1 MNASR
6 AALMVVGVN
15 LVAVWA
21 AAAAG
26 GRAATTAASAAP
38 AEVVADAAVG
48 EVSASLLA
56 AAERL
61 EAHARRD
68 VVPAMVRDPFR
79 FGSEARP
86 SARRPPRPGPSEPV
100 AAAAEPA
107 EPATPLAEPEP
118 DIVLQGM
125 AESGKGEAVV
135 RTAIL
140 SAGGEL
146 VLASLGTKVAGR
158 YEVVALGAESV
169 ELEDVVSGVR
179 RTWRL
184 K

>member
-1 MNASR
+1 
-6 AALMVVGVN
+6 MVVGVN

-26 GRAATTAASAAP
+26 GRAVVPEPVPTP
-38 AEVVADAAVG
+38 QVVAEQAVG
-48 EVSASLLA
+48 EASTSLSA

-68 VVPAMVRDPFR
+68 VPIAMARDPFR
-79 FGSEARP
+79 FGAEARP
-86 SARRPPRPGPSEPV
+86 AANRARERAEPGLPADAPV
-100 AAAAEPA
+100 AVDAPAA
-107 EPATPLAEPEP
+107 PEP

-125 AESGKGEAVV
+125 AESTEGEAIV

-140 SAGGEL
+140 NAGGEL
-146 VLASLGTKVAGR
+146 ILASLGTRVGTR
-158 YEVVALGAESV
+158 YEVVALTADSV
-169 ELEDVVSGVR
+169 ELENVVDHAR
-179 RTWRL
+179 LTCRL

>member
-26 GRAATTAASAAP
+26 SRTAATESAAP
-38 AEVVADAAVG
+38 PQVIAAEAVG
-48 EVSASLLA
+48 EARASLLA

-61 EAHARRD
+61 EAHARRN
-68 VVPAMVRDPFR
+68 VRVAATRDPFR
-79 FGSEARP
+79 FGAEARP
-86 SARRPPRPGPSEPV
+86 AAGRTAERRMIEPRE
-100 AAAAEPA
+100 ED
-107 EPATPLAEPEP
+107 PATEAPRVEPEA

-125 AESGKGEAVV
+125 AESEQDGVLV

-140 SAGGEL
+140 RAGDEL
-146 VLASLGTKVAGR
+146 VLASIGMRIGGR
-158 YEVVALGAESV
+158 YDVMALSADSV
-169 ELEDVVSGVR
+169 ELEDTVSGER

>member
-1 MNASR
+1 MKASR

-26 GRAATTAASAAP
+26 GRAVATAPPAP
-38 AEVVADAAVG
+38 AQAVAEEAVG
-48 EVSASLLA
+48 EARAAMLA
-56 AAERL
+56 AAVRL

-68 VVPAMVRDPFR
+68 VAPALVRDPFR
-79 FGSEARP
+79 FGVESRP
-86 SARRPPRPGPSEPV
+86 AGRPGLERSRL
-100 AAAAEPA
+100 AEPA
-107 EPATPLAEPEP
+107 DAPEDAAPLVEPEP

-125 AESGKGEAVV
+125 AESAEGETVV

-140 SAGGEL
+140 RAGSDL
-146 VLASLGTKVAGR
+146 VLATIGTRIGGR
-158 YEVVALGAESV
+158 YEVVALTAETA
-169 ELEDVVSGVR
+169 ELEDMVEHVR
-179 RTWRL
+179 RTWRM

>member
-26 GRAATTAASAAP
+26 SHAVAAGEAAAP
-38 AEVVADAAVG
+38 PQVVAEEAVG
-48 EVSASLLA
+48 DASASLLA

-68 VVPAMVRDPFR
+68 VAPAMIRDPFR
-79 FGSEARP
+79 FGAEARP
-86 SARRPPRPGPSEPV
+86 SARPALEAAQPEPPVDVVDP
-100 AAAAEPA
+100 AAP
-107 EPATPLAEPEP
+107 TAEPEP

-125 AESGKGEAVV
+125 AESGEGDAAV

-146 VLASLGTKVAGR
+146 VLATLGTRVAGR
-158 YEVVALGAESV
+158 YEVVALSADSV
-169 ELEDVVSGVR
+169 EFEDAVTRVR

>member
-6 AALMVVGVN
+6 AVLMVVGVN

-26 GRAATTAASAAP
+26 SRTAVAEPAAP
-38 AEVVADAAVG
+38 PQVMADEAVG
-48 EVSASLLA
+48 EARASLLA
-56 AAERL
+56 AADRL
-61 EAHARRD
+61 EAHASRR
-68 VVPAMVRDPFR
+68 VAVSLTRDPFR
-79 FGSEARP
+79 FGAESRP
-86 SARRPPRPGPSEPV
+86 AGRRAPDAPP
-100 AAAAEPA
+100 AAPPAE
-107 EPATPLAEPEP
+107 EPATETTMVDPEP

-125 AESGKGEAVV
+125 AESSDGEEVV

-140 SAGGEL
+140 RAGSEL
-146 VLASLGTKVAGR
+146 VLASVGMRVADR
-158 YEVVALGAESV
+158 YEVVAVTADSV
-169 ELEDVVSGVR
+169 ELEDIVRHVR

>member
-26 GRAATTAASAAP
+26 GRAAATEPAAP
-38 AEVVADAAVG
+38 PQVEAVVEAR
-48 EVSASLLA
+48 ASLVA
-56 AAERL
+56 STERL

-68 VVPAMVRDPFR
+68 VAPAMVRDPFR
-79 FGSEARP
+79 FGAEARP
-86 SARRPPRPGPSEPV
+86 AGRRPPARPELESPAAGAEAMAAPV
-100 AAAAEPA
+100 E
-107 EPATPLAEPEP
+107 TEP
-118 DIVLQGM
+118 DVVLQGM
-125 AESGKGEAVV
+125 AESDDGEGIV

-140 SAGGEL
+140 RAGHEL
-146 VLASLGTKVAGR
+146 ILASLGMRVGDR
-158 YEVVALGAESV
+158 YEVVALAADSI
-169 ELEDVVSGVR
+169 ELEDTAHHVR
-179 RTWRL
+179 RTLRM

>member
-6 AALMVVGVN
+6 AVLMVVGIN

-26 GRAATTAASAAP
+26 GRAAATSPLVPPQA
-38 AEVVADAAVG
+38 VADEGVSEARAAM
-48 EVSASLLA
+48 LA
-56 AAERL
+56 AAGRL

-68 VVPAMVRDPFR
+68 VSPALVRDPFR
-79 FGSEARP
+79 FGAEARP
-86 SARRPPRPGPSEPV
+86 AGRRTEAPP
-100 AAAAEPA
+100 EPA
-107 EPATPLAEPEP
+107 EATDAAVPAAPEP

-125 AESGKGEAVV
+125 AASAEGGAIV

-140 SAGGEL
+140 RAGDEL
-146 VLASLGTKVAGR
+146 VLATIGMRIGGR
-158 YEVVALGAESV
+158 YDVVALTDETV
-169 ELEDVVSGVR
+169 ELEDVVDHAR
-179 RTWRL
+179 RTCRM

>member
-26 GRAATTAASAAP
+26 SRTAATEPAALPQLIAGG
-38 AEVVADAAVG
+38 AVG
-48 EVSASLLA
+48 EARASLLA
-56 AAERL
+56 ATERL
-61 EAHARRD
+61 EAHARRH
-68 VVPAMVRDPFR
+68 VRIAAARDPFR
-79 FGSEARP
+79 FGGESRASAGRGAARP
-86 SARRPPRPGPSEPV
+86 VIEPMEV
-100 AAAAEPA
+100 DAAAEEPGA
-107 EPATPLAEPEP
+107 EPQP

-125 AESGKGEAVV
+125 AESDEDGVLV

-140 SAGGEL
+140 RAGHEL
-146 VLASLGTKVAGR
+146 VLASIGMRIGDR
-158 YEVVALGAESV
+158 YDVVGLSADSV
-169 ELEDVVSGVR
+169 ELEDTLSGER

-184 K
+184 R

>member
-26 GRAATTAASAAP
+26 SRTAATEPAAP
-38 AEVVADAAVG
+38 PQLIAGEAVG
-48 EVSASLLA
+48 EARASLLA

-61 EAHARRD
+61 EAHARRH
-68 VVPAMVRDPFR
+68 VRVAAARDPFR
-79 FGSEARP
+79 FGADARP
-86 SARRPPRPGPSEPV
+86 AAGRAAERPMIERMEDD
-100 AAAAEPA
+100 AAAE
-107 EPATPLAEPEP
+107 EPRVEPEA

-125 AESGKGEAVV
+125 AESEQDGVLV

-140 SAGGEL
+140 RAGDEL
-146 VLASLGTKVAGR
+146 VLASIGMRIGGR
-158 YEVVALGAESV
+158 YDVIALSADSV
-169 ELEDVVSGVR
+169 ELEDTVSGER

>member
-26 GRAATTAASAAP
+26 SRTAPAAP
-38 AEVVADAAVG
+38 PTTPQMMTEQAV
-48 EVSASLLA
+48 EEARTSLLA
-56 AAERL
+56 SAELL
-61 EAHARRD
+61 EAHARREIP
-68 VVPAMVRDPFR
+68 PASARDPFR
-79 FGSEARP
+79 FGDGARP
-86 SARRPPRPGPSEPV
+86 AARHGAETPHAGLPSDAPV
-100 AAAAEPA
+100 TAAAPA
-107 EPATPLAEPEP
+107 VEPEP

-125 AESGKGEAVV
+125 AESTEGDTTV

-140 SAGGEL
+140 HVGSEL
-146 VLASLGTKVAGR
+146 VLASLGTRVGDR
-158 YEVVALGAESV
+158 FEVVALTADSV
-169 ELEDVVSGVR
+169 ELEDVTAHVR
-179 RTWRL
+179 RTWRM

>member
-26 GRAATTAASAAP
+26 GRVVVVEPASTP
-38 AEVVADAAVG
+38 QVVAEQAVG
-48 EVSASLLA
+48 EASLSLIA

-61 EAHARRD
+61 EAHARRNR
-68 VVPAMVRDPFR
+68 PMTLTRDPFR
-79 FGSEARP
+79 FVTAARP
-86 SARRPPRPGPSEPV
+86 AGHREPERSLPAPPSGPP
-100 AAAAEPA
+100 AAAASPA
-107 EPATPLAEPEP
+107 EADT

-125 AESGKGEAVV
+125 AETAEGEAVV

-140 SAGGEL
+140 RAGGEL
-146 VLASLGTKVAGR
+146 VLASLGTRVGTR
-158 YEVVALGAESV
+158 YEVVALTADSV
-169 ELEDVVSGVR
+169 ELENVADHVR
-179 RTWRL
+179 VTCRM

>member
-26 GRAATTAASAAP
+26 SRTAATEPAAP
-38 AEVVADAAVG
+38 PQVVAGEAVG
-48 EVSASLLA
+48 EARASLLA
-56 AAERL
+56 ATGRL
-61 EAHARRD
+61 EAHARRN
-68 VVPAMVRDPFR
+68 VRVAAVRDPFR
-79 FGSEARP
+79 FGADARP
-86 SARRPPRPGPSEPV
+86 AAGRVAERPTLEPLDED
-100 AAAAEPA
+100 AAAGVPG
-107 EPATPLAEPEP
+107 AEPEP

-125 AESGKGEAVV
+125 AESEENGVLV

-140 SAGGEL
+140 RAGDEL
-146 VLASLGTKVAGR
+146 VLASAGMRIGGR
-158 YEVVALGAESV
+158 YDVVALSADSV
-169 ELEDVVSGVR
+169 ELEDTVSGDR

>member
-6 AALMVVGVN
+6 AALMVIGVN

-26 GRAATTAASAAP
+26 GRVAVTEPVAPPQAA
-38 AEVVADAAVG
+38 ADEAVG
-48 EVSASLLA
+48 EARATLLA

-61 EAHARRD
+61 EAHARREG
-68 VVPAMVRDPFR
+68 VRPAMLRDPFR
-79 FGSEARP
+79 FGAEARP
-86 SARRPPRPGPSEPV
+86 AGRRAIGVAEPAPP
-100 AAAAEPA
+100 AAAEAPDA
-107 EPATPLAEPEP
+107 APPAEPEP
-118 DIVLQGM
+118 DIALQGM
-125 AESGKGEAVV
+125 AESGEGEALV

-140 SAGGEL
+140 RAGSEL
-146 VLASLGTKVAGR
+146 VLASLGAKVGDR
-158 YEVVALGAESV
+158 FEVTGLTADSV
-169 ELEDVVSGVR
+169 EMEDLVAHVR

>member
-26 GRAATTAASAAP
+26 GRAAATVP
-38 AEVVADAAVG
+38 AVPPQVEAVVEAR
-48 EVSASLLA
+48 ASLVA
-56 AAERL
+56 STERL

-68 VVPAMVRDPFR
+68 VAPAMVRDPFR
-79 FGSEARP
+79 FGAEARP
-86 SARRPPRPGPSEPV
+86 AGRRPPARPELESPAAGAEAMAAPV
-100 AAAAEPA
+100 E
-107 EPATPLAEPEP
+107 TEP
-118 DIVLQGM
+118 DVVLQGM
-125 AESGKGEAVV
+125 AESDDGEGIV

-140 SAGGEL
+140 RAGHEL
-146 VLASLGTKVAGR
+146 ILASLGMRVGDR
-158 YEVVALGAESV
+158 YEVVALAADSI
-169 ELEDVVSGVR
+169 ELEDTANHVR
-179 RTWRL
+179 HTLRM

>member
-26 GRAATTAASAAP
+26 GRAAATEPAAP
-38 AEVVADAAVG
+38 PQAAAV
-48 EVSASLLA
+48 EAVSEARGSLLA

-61 EAHARRD
+61 EAHARREIA
-68 VVPAMVRDPFR
+68 PAMVRDPFR
-79 FGSEARP
+79 FGIGSLPA
-86 SARRPPRPGPSEPV
+86 ARRAPDRTEAENRGD
-100 AAAAEPA
+100 AAAAAANPVDA
-107 EPATPLAEPEP
+107 EP

-125 AESGKGEAVV
+125 AETADGEALV

-140 SAGGEL
+140 RAGGEL
-146 VLASLGTKVAGR
+146 VLASLGTRIGGR
-158 YEVVALGAESV
+158 YEVVALNAESV
-169 ELEDVVSGVR
+169 DLEDTATHVR
-179 RTWRL
+179 RTWRM

>member
-26 GRAATTAASAAP
+26 SRTAATEPAASPQLIAG
-38 AEVVADAAVG
+38 EAVG
-48 EVSASLLA
+48 EARASLLA

-61 EAHARRD
+61 EAHARRHAR
-68 VVPAMVRDPFR
+68 VAAARDPFR
-79 FGSEARP
+79 FGAEGRP
-86 SARRPPRPGPSEPV
+86 AAGRAAERPRLEPV
-100 AAAAEPA
+100 EDDGAVEEPRV
-107 EPATPLAEPEP
+107 EPEP

-125 AESGKGEAVV
+125 AESDEDGVLI

-140 SAGGEL
+140 RAGEEL
-146 VLASLGTKVAGR
+146 VLASIGTRIGGR
-158 YEVVALGAESV
+158 YDVVALSADSV
-169 ELEDVVSGVR
+169 ELEDSVSGER
-179 RTWRL
+179 RAWRL

>member
-26 GRAATTAASAAP
+26 SRTAVTEPAAP
-38 AEVVADAAVG
+38 PQVMAGEAVG
-48 EVSASLLA
+48 EARASLLA

-61 EAHARRD
+61 EAHARRH
-68 VVPAMVRDPFR
+68 VPIAASRDPFR
-79 FGSEARP
+79 FGAEARR
-86 SARRPPRPGPSEPV
+86 SAGRV
-100 AAAAEPA
+100 AAQPAVERRDEDAAADEPRV
-107 EPATPLAEPEP
+107 ESEP

-125 AESGKGEAVV
+125 AESEEDGVMV

-140 SAGGEL
+140 RAGGEL
-146 VLASLGTKVAGR
+146 VLASIGMRIGDR
-158 YEVVALGAESV
+158 FDVVALSADSV
-169 ELEDVVSGVR
+169 ELEDTVSRER

>member
-1 MNASR
+1 MDASR

-26 GRAATTAASAAP
+26 GRAAATEPAAAAQTVEFE
-38 AEVVADAAVG
+38 AVVEAR
-48 EVSASLLA
+48 ASLVA
-56 AAERL
+56 STERL

-68 VVPAMVRDPFR
+68 VAPAMVRDPFR
-79 FGSEARP
+79 FGAESRPAGRRAPARP
-86 SARRPPRPGPSEPV
+86 ESEPPADTGNAT
-100 AAAAEPA
+100 AAPVE
-107 EPATPLAEPEP
+107 TEP

-125 AESGKGEAVV
+125 AESDDGEAIV

-140 SAGGEL
+140 RAGPEL
-146 VLASLGTKVAGR
+146 VLASLGMRVGDR
-158 YEVVALGAESV
+158 YEVVALAADSV
-169 ELEDVVSGVR
+169 ELEDTASHVR
-179 RTWRL
+179 RTLRM

>member
-26 GRAATTAASAAP
+26 SRTAATESSSPPQLIAG
-38 AEVVADAAVG
+38 EAVG
-48 EVSASLLA
+48 EARASLLA

-61 EAHARRD
+61 EAHARRN
-68 VVPAMVRDPFR
+68 VRVAAARDPFR
-79 FGSEARP
+79 FGAEARP
-86 SARRPPRPGPSEPV
+86 AAGRAAGRPMLEPREED
-100 AAAAEPA
+100 AAAEPRV
-107 EPATPLAEPEP
+107 EPEP

-125 AESGKGEAVV
+125 AESEQDGVLV

-140 SAGGEL
+140 RAGDEL
-146 VLASLGTKVAGR
+146 VLASIGMRIGDR
-158 YEVVALGAESV
+158 YDVVALSADSV
-169 ELEDVVSGVR
+169 ELEDTLSGER

>member
-26 GRAATTAASAAP
+26 SRTAVAEPAAP
-38 AEVVADAAVG
+38 PQVMADEAVG
-48 EVSASLLA
+48 EARASLLA

-61 EAHARRD
+61 EAHARRH
-68 VVPAMVRDPFR
+68 VAPSMTRDPFR
-79 FGSEARP
+79 FGAESRP
-86 SARRPPRPGPSEPV
+86 AGRRAPDAP
-100 AAAAEPA
+100 AAAPPAEEPA
-107 EPATPLAEPEP
+107 AETTVVDPEP

-125 AESGKGEAVV
+125 AESADGEGSSAPRSSAPGANSCWPRSACGS
-135 RTAIL
+135 RT
-140 SAGGEL
+140 
-146 VLASLGTKVAGR
+146 GTTSWRVTAD
-158 YEVVALGAESV
+158 SV
-169 ELEDVVSGVR
+169 ELEDTVRHVR

>member
-1 MNASR
+1 MKASR

-26 GRAATTAASAAP
+26 GRAVATAP
-38 AEVVADAAVG
+38 LAPPQAVAEEAAVG
-48 EVSASLLA
+48 EARAAMLA
-56 AAERL
+56 AAGRL

-68 VVPAMVRDPFR
+68 VAPALVRDPFR
-79 FGSEARP
+79 FGAESRRAE
-86 SARRPPRPGPSEPV
+86 SAAQPRSAPVDPAGIREDAPPPV
-100 AAAAEPA
+100 EH
-107 EPATPLAEPEP
+107 EP

-125 AESGKGEAVV
+125 AESAEGETVV

-140 SAGGEL
+140 RAGSDL
-146 VLASLGTKVAGR
+146 VLATIGTRIGDR
-158 YEVVALGAESV
+158 YEVVALTAESV
-169 ELEDVVSGVR
+169 ELEDMVEHVR
-179 RTWRL
+179 RTWRM

>member
-26 GRAATTAASAAP
+26 SHAAATSAAGAP
-38 AEVVADAAVG
+38 AQFVADAAVS
-48 EVSASLLA
+48 EASASLLA

-61 EAHARRD
+61 EAHARRR
-68 VVPAMVRDPFR
+68 VAPAMARDPFR
-79 FGSEARP
+79 FGAEAGPGAHARP
-86 SARRPPRPGPSEPV
+86 APAAVEPT
-100 AAAAEPA
+100 AEPA
-107 EPATPLAEPEP
+107 PDVPPVEPEP

-125 AESGKGEAVV
+125 AESGEGEAVV

-146 VLASLGTKVAGR
+146 VLATLGTQVAGR
-158 YEVVALGAESV
+158 YEVVAITAVSV
-169 ELEDVVSGVR
+169 ELEDGVTHVR
-179 RTWRL
+179 RVWRM